1 MNDELLIESRYDRT
15 EYLLETALDE
25 EKLLW
30 DIVGAMSDRE
40 FHDVYK
46 YICRM
51 RDIEPDMELFQKKL
65 EAELASN
72 E

>member
-1 MNDELLIESRYDRT
+1 M
-15 EYLLETALDE
+15 LDE

>member
-40 FHDVYK
+40 FHGVYK